1 MVSSLCKNATEVRK
15 NWSMTIDSVVHERPA
30 FISRTHG
37 SIAMIDES
45 LLMELLRDYKYHL
58 SIDVEED
65 GSFTAFLDELELVEN
80 APTKEECIDVIISA
94 MKDYAMDYYNEFS
107 YWSKAPN
114 RAPHIPYVIKIL
126 VSSDNR
132 ILEDIIICQI
142 GEN

>member
-30 FISRTHG
+30 FISRTHD
-37 SIAMIDES
+37 SIAMIDEN

-94 MKDYAMDYYNEFS
+94 MKDYAVDYYNEFS